1 MAPVRSG
8 WATSYTL
15 LHTFSLK
22 ADGGTPGPLVLDKA
36 GHLWGTAS
44 KGGTQ
49 NGGVF
54 FEMKPPPAGQMAWH
68 FRSAFKFKTSTG
80 ATPLGPF
87 AERQGD
93 FYGSASA
100 GGPRR
105 GGAVYRLTQAGA
117 LTDLQSFA
125 KHSPPPCAIAMDK
138 TGNLYGEANIYY
150 YGENTNASI
159 FKITPADSFTV
170 LYTFAEKYKV
180 QPGLLVE
187 KSGALVGTAFNS
199 KSGRGD
205 GGFIFRLSPDG
216 TFRTL
221 YQFTGGTDGDFPNA
235 PLVADSAGNLY
246 GTTQHGAINNSGTVF
261 KLAADGSLTT
271 LYSFQG
277 NGSDGAYPESG
288 VVLDAAGNLYGTTQ
302 MGGAT
307 NNGTVFEIGTDG
319 TETILHFFAGGTDGA
334 APQSPLVI
342 GPQGQLF
349 GATAFGGAEDV
360 GVVYE
365 ITP

>member
-1 MAPVRSG
+1 
-8 WATSYTL
+8 
-15 LHTFSLK
+15 
-22 ADGGTPGPLVLDKA
+22 
-36 GHLWGTAS
+36 
-44 KGGTQ
+44 
-49 NGGVF
+49 
-54 FEMKPPPAGQMAWH
+54 
-68 FRSAFKFKTSTG
+68 
-80 ATPLGPF
+80 
-87 AERQGD
+87 
-93 FYGSASA
+93 
-100 GGPRR
+100 
-105 GGAVYRLTQAGA
+105 
-117 LTDLQSFA
+117 
-125 KHSPPPCAIAMDK
+125 
-138 TGNLYGEANIYY
+138 
-150 YGENTNASI
+150 
-159 FKITPADSFTV
+159 
-170 LYTFAEKYKV
+170 
-180 QPGLLVE
+180 
-187 KSGALVGTAFNS
+187 
-199 KSGRGD
+199 
-205 GGFIFRLSPDG
+205 
-216 TFRTL
+216 
-221 YQFTGGTDGDFPNA
+221 
-235 PLVADSAGNLY
+235 
-246 GTTQHGAINNSGTVF
+246 VF